1 MKRNLILI
9 GLMVA
14 LPLLGF
20 DVKSVFDD
28 NVQIFRESDNPGN
41 AIQGFETIVNAYDLG
56 EIESPEAFSYYIE
69 SLEYLCVL
77 YYNRGE
83 RETVRTLFEKI
94 VREAPAHQ
102 LDRPFISPRIVRE
115 FSDFRESIV
124 GYLKIGTEVENP
136 EVSTGTL
143 TLDRDAS
150 GRYPVPAG
158 EHTLRVSKVNYQP
171 VTETAMVQPGS
182 TVQLDVQLER
192 THAAVQLVT
201 EPAGVEVFLDGV
213 RVGETGGS
221 ASSQYVSDYDATIQE
236 LGLNPSMLSDTLVI
250 NGVNP
255 GDHVV
260 ELRKDCYKPVRL
272 DLAQLELRDY
282 LFKPVRLERSIGFL
296 IVEAAS
302 ADQTGDLFVDG
313 RRVGTLPIRDLE
325 VCSGDHQ
332 LKVAFPNGTFIKTV
346 TVEEGERRIVRAI
359 PKPTLLFVGIKPID
373 QNKAIIEDVRRRLL
387 TDLRKIPFYNLEAND
402 SYTNAIDG
410 LMKQDGN
417 VLTSIREDYGQ
428 ALVVFG
434 VEKRVKLKR
443 YVDIVVLNTELYHA
457 EPYPID
463 PADPA
468 TFQELVRAVGD
479 MPPLTEAYAGVVAVD
494 DPDLGR
500 PVIIKS
506 HVDTVSVGDVILK
519 VNGDE
524 VNDTA
529 SFYDILKPG
538 QTILAVQRGGSVQQ
552 ATVQVELR
560 PVIMRQNLHSLSYNS
575 AYLYFRSG
583 ASSSRNPVE
592 TASARLNLAMC
603 MLRFRNVEQAFDTLS
618 LIQLPDEPGI
628 SAGTVL
634 YLKGLCYQ
642 EIESWMNLQ
651 TLFRNYEFNEEAT
664 VINSRGMRVKDLID
678 FTFQYL
684 RTQ

>member
-1 MKRNLILI
+1 MRRVIVLIVLI
-9 GLMVA
+9 MTV
-14 LPLLGF
+14 PSMGF
-20 DVKSVFDD
+20 DVKSVFED
-28 NVQIFRESDNPGN
+28 NVQIFRESDSPGN

-56 EIESPEAFSYYIE
+56 EIEGDAAFGYYIE

-83 RETVRTLFEKI
+83 RETVQTLFEKI
-94 VREAPAHQ
+94 VRADPAHQ
-102 LDRPFISPRIVRE
+102 LNRPFISPRIVQE
-115 FSDFRESIV
+115 FNQFRESIV
-124 GYLKIGTEVENP
+124 GYLKIQTEVENP
-136 EVSTGTL
+136 EVTTGTL
-143 TLDRDAS
+143 TLERDAS
-150 GRYPVPAG
+150 GRYPVPSG
-158 EHTLRVSKVNYQP
+158 EHTFRISKMNYKP
-171 VTETAMVQPGS
+171 VTEAVVVQPGS
-182 TVQLDVQLER
+182 TVQLDVKLER

-201 EPAGVEVFLDGV
+201 EPSGVEVYLDGV
-213 RVGETGGS
+213 RVGETEGA
-221 ASSQYVSDYDATIQE
+221 ASQQYLEDYKTTIQE
-236 LGLNPSMLSDTLVI
+236 LGLNPSMLSDTLEI

-272 DLAQLELRDY
+272 DLTQLELRDY
-282 LFKPVRLERSIGFL
+282 LFKPVRLDRSIGFL

-313 RRVGTLPIRDLE
+313 RRVGTLPIRDME

-332 LKVAFPNGTFIKTV
+332 LKVAFPNGTFVKTV
-346 TVEEGERRIVRAI
+346 TVEEGERRVVRAI

-373 QNKAIIEDVRRRLL
+373 QNLSIIQEVKKRLL
-387 TDLRKIPFYNLEAND
+387 ADFREIPFYNLESND
-402 SYTNAIDG
+402 SYANAIDG
-410 LMKQDGN
+410 LMNQDN
-417 VLTSIREDYGQ
+417 KVLTSIREDYGQ
-428 ALVVFG
+428 ALIVFG

-468 TFQELVRAVGD
+468 TFDRLVQAVGN

-506 HVDTVSVGDVILK
+506 HVDNVLVGDLVLK
-519 VNGDE
+519 LDGEE
-524 VNDTA
+524 VNDCA
-529 SFYDILKPG
+529 GFYAALKPG
-538 QTILAVQRGGSVQQ
+538 QSTLDIQRDGAAQQ
-552 ATVQVELR
+552 VTVQVELR
-560 PVIMRQNLHSLSYNS
+560 PVVMRQNLHSLSYNS
-575 AYLYFRSG
+575 AYLYFKSR
-583 ASSSRNPVE
+583 ASSARNDVE
-592 TASARLNLAMC
+592 KASSRLNLAMC

-618 LIQLPDEPGI
+618 LIQLPDQPGI

-651 TLFRNYEFNEEAT
+651 TLFRNYEFNEDAT